1 MEMRNWAF
9 HSHILLTSQYGHLAA
24 SKDSLQG
31 QAVLTENPSSPMS
44 LQSWPIPDTVILGFG
59 DKVLHWLL
67 TPAPL
72 IILDHKVA

>member
-9 HSHILLTSQYGHLAA
+9 HSHILLTSQYGHLSA
-24 SKDSLQG
+24 SEDSLRG
-31 QAVLTENPSSPMS
+31 QPVLTENPSSPMS
-44 LQSWPIPDTVILGFG
+44 LQSCPVPATVSLGFR